1 MYRFIFHLA
10 LAKLPFT
17 EAYLEV
23 HFPSPKQKA
32 DLQAELYSEK
42 KNKEAFQK
50 TECVNPQHVCEG
62 GTREGQ
68 ALQMTA
74 LYHPQLAYQRKS
86 VSDKK

>member
-42 KNKEAFQK
+42 K
-50 TECVNPQHVCEG
+50 T
-62 GTREGQ
+62 
-68 ALQMTA
+68 
-74 LYHPQLAYQRKS
+74 
-86 VSDKK
+86 KKHFRRLSA

>member
-42 KNKEAFQK
+42 KNKEAF
-50 TECVNPQHVCEG
+50 
-62 GTREGQ
+62 
-68 ALQMTA
+68 
-74 LYHPQLAYQRKS
+74 
-86 VSDKK
+86 